1 MEVTFSY
8 CIPNTPAKM
17 NGLRM
22 LLPLICIYLHF
33 EPEQDLSETLKEILT
48 TQLTDRGWYDSAPK
62 ECFLNR

>member
-48 TQLTDRGWYDSAPK
+48 TQLTDRG
-62 ECFLNR
+62 